1 MMKNKKS
8 SFLIDNLGYILL
20 SLFLA
25 IILIMVFPS
34 IAEGFEKSLEFLRDL
49 I

>member
-1 MMKNKKS
+1 MNNKKS
-8 SFLIDNLGYILL
+8 NFLIDNLGYILL

-34 IAEGFEKSLEFLRDL
+34 IAEGFEKGLEFLRDL